1 MPVGAGDPLSHPV
14 NNFHVPQFIEGKLRP
29 RAGKGPEILDSQLP
43 GAEGPQKGVGDQQ
56 HLDRGFSHQ
65 VVTSAK
71 GAVASSVTGVV
82 GLARQGR
89 RWSVELKRSMSH
101 AVDVVLGKSEELV
114 DHFLPMTEEELGEA
128 GALPSPSLS
137 LNPPA
142 QSPSLEVTDQRGLG
156 LAQGHRADQQ
166 ETWSWGP
173 ALTSHSASTAPQLA
187 SY

>member
-1 MPVGAGDPLSHPV
+1 M
-14 NNFHVPQFIEGKLRP
+14 RP
-29 RAGKGPEILDSQLP
+29 GAGKGPEVLDSQP
-43 GAEGPQKGVGDQQ
+43 QGTEGPQKGVGDQQ
-56 HLDRGFSHQ
+56 HLDRGLSHQ

-71 GAVASSVTGVV
+71 GAVASGMTGVV

-128 GALPSPSLS
+128 GALPSPPH
-137 LNPPA
+137 LNPPI

-156 LAQGHRADQQ
+156 PAQGHKADQQ

-173 ALTSHSASTAPQLA
+173 ALTSHSASIAPPTYILLETRPPRPQECK
-187 SY
+187 